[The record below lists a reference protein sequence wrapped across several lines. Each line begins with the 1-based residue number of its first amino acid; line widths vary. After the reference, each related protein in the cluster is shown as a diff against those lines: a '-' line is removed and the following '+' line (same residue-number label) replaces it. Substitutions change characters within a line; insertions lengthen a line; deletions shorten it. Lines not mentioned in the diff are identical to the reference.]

1 MNNDFRPCRMQICIS
16 ANKIL
21 NLLRRNLHFAPKSV
35 KAKAYQSC
43 VRPIL
48 EYAQT
53 CWSPSSEKLKKDIE
67 KVQHKAAK
75 FVTNTYPK
83 KGKYEE
89 FSVSRLINNLQWETL
104 EKRRN
109 NAKMI
114 MAYKIL
120 NNKVIISPSTLPKE
134 NNVRLSRKCNEPTV
148 GRKWQ
153 LTEPHSNILASGNTF
168 FYLAPKLWN
177 ENVTP
182 EQAESPSAD
191 AFKSKFDKP

>member
-1 MNNDFRPCRMQICIS
+1 MNYFVR
-16 ANKIL
+16 
-21 NLLRRNLHFAPKSV
+21 HFIV
-35 KAKAYQSC
+35 
-43 VRPIL
+43 
-48 EYAQT
+48 
-53 CWSPSSEKLKKDIE
+53 
-67 KVQHKAAK
+67 
-75 FVTNTYPK
+75 YP
-83 KGKYEE
+83 KYEE

-109 NAKMI
+109 NSKMI

-191 AFKSKFDKP
+191 AFKSKFWQALIYICYDYNIVRLISLYNLYCAMHGIDAMYPRDTLSINFMTWHSHSYS